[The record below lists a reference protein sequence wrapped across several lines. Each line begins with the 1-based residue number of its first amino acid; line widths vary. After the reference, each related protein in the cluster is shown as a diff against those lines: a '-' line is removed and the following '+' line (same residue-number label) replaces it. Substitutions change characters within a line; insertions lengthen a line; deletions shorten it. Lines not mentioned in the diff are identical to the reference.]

1 MCLHHRHTITL
12 YCQVGSVQEVAWA
25 SNGGHWGGYT
35 YRLCQVPREGRA
47 AITEECFTKNV
58 LKFASNYTMIRALNN
73 TDEAWVKFDQRDL
86 KEGTYPKGSIWRPV
100 GVTRGWRVE
109 VPLLRRWKWQS
120 ETLLRKDSVVVPGS
134 LQPGNYVLGWRWD
147 GAKASQV
154 RFFYFLLIF
163 CPGLGFVC
171 FFEAC
176 SCSNRKECRRE

>member
-1 MCLHHRHTITL
+1 MRLHRGHTL
-12 YCQVGSVQEVAWA
+12 NFHGQVGSVQEVAWA

-35 YRLCQVPREGRA
+35 YRLCKVPKEGRA

-58 LKFASNYTMIRALNN
+58 LKFATNYTMVRALNN

-86 KEGTYPKGSIWRPV
+86 KEGTYPEGSIWRPV

-154 RFFYFLLIF
+154 HFVFVLFPSDLWSRSGSRVLL
-163 CPGLGFVC
+163 
-171 FFEAC
+171 
-176 SCSNRKECRRE
+176 